1 MIDLAAR
8 NHTGEM
14 PNAVLADVFADR
26 NRVEYPAYLAM
37 GFWGRGPG
45 ITHVPYGHLTS
56 PRTFGALGRGSAMF
70 WIDPLL
76 DTTMTVLSTGLMDET
91 DNFDRMSALSD
102 LAVSSVVDRAP
113 FDVFGPQA
121 QSDAS
126 AWRDSDGLR
135 RRHLP
140 PEPR

>member
-1 MIDLAAR
+1 
-8 NHTGEM
+8 M
-14 PNAVLADVFADR
+14 PVGRDTVFSLMSLSKVITNVLTLR
-26 NRVEYPAYLAM
+26 LVEDGYI
-37 GFWGRGPG
+37 R
-45 ITHVPYGHLTS
+45 LTTPLS
-56 PRTFGALGRGSAMF
+56 DWLPELSGAQAQ
-70 WIDPLL
+70 
-76 DTTMTVLSTGLMDET
+76 TGLMDET

-102 LAVSSVVDRAP
+102 LTVSSVVDRAP